1 MKISG
6 FTSVALGLAAFA
18 EASYVNYTTVT
29 GYFLQDEATTDP
41 STFDFVSAELSL

>member
-6 FTSVALGLAAFA
+6 FTSVALALVTLS
-18 EASYVNYTTVT
+18 EASYVNYTTVA

-41 STFDFVSAELSL
+41 STFDFVSV